1 MNIITVSRE
10 FGSGGRELAKR
21 LADYL
26 GYDYYDKEIIKQI
39 AINKNMDSNYVENVL
54 ESGTKVTFPITV
66 RNTFAMSYAFSAKTS
81 LMLEEKKVLEDI
93 AKLGK
98 NCVIVGRNADIVL
111 ADYKPLN
118 IFVYADM
125 AVKLKRCV
133 KYAPENENLTEK
145 ELKQKMAKIDK
156 ARKETRMIVT
166 EKEWGERESYDLM
179 INAGKKNIKELV
191 SLVGDFA
198 KNYFV

>member
-54 ESGTKVTFPITV
+54 ESGSKVTFPITV

-98 NCVIVGRNADIVL
+98 NCVIVGRNADVVL

-133 KYAPENENLTEK
+133 EYAPENENLTEK